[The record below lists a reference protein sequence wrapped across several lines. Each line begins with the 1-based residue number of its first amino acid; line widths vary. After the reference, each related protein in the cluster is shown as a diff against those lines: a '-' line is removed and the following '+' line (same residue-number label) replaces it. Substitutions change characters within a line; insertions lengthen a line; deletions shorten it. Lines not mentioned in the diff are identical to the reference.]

1 MKPEFKEYAHQ
12 IVKNAKAMADE
23 LMAQGIKLV
32 TNGTDNHLML
42 IDLRPKGL
50 HGKGSLLQK
59 VMDRAN
65 ITVNKNSVPF
75 QEESPFNPSGLRL
88 GTPAVTTRG
97 MKEDEMRVIAQC
109 VVKVIDNYKDETVLE
124 KTKQEIIEL
133 VKDFPIYPNFVSLK

>member
-1 MKPEFKEYAHQ
+1 
-12 IVKNAKAMADE
+12 
-23 LMAQGIKLV
+23 MAQGIKLV

-59 VMDRAN
+59 AMDNAN
-65 ITVNKNSVPF
+65 ITLNKNSVPF
-75 QEESPFNPSGLRL
+75 QKESPFNPSGLRL

-109 VVKVIDNYKDETVLE
+109 IVKVIDNYKDETVLE
-124 KTKQEIIEL
+124 KVKQEIIEL
-133 VKDFPIYPNFVSLK
+133 IKDFPIYPDFVSLE